1 MPIIMKDGIVYAGS
15 DASLVKEMSLA
26 DYEALG
32 PAYNDDTIYFIN
44 DATEDLNQALSGN
57 FIVNLTL
64 VNDNSFT
71 VDVEYA
77 DILKAYETGD
87 TIWFKE
93 SSQGIKVQVLQVTN
107 DFIYASMLFNTIAE
121 PRMATLTLYSNGQG
135 DIQFGNVAAGENGPS
150 VTSVSGTIVKTVP
163 KVNTVQE
170 EISFKDFG
178 LNAFSYVPSV
188 NAVVSL
194 TSFNG
199 TDIPDQITLNIIKV
213 THTGFIIE
221 LTNSHAS
228 VAGECTIDWTAELVN
243 DFDTSFG
250 TKKGIIVNG
259 EKAISQWID
268 FPITFSTIPVV
279 NVVVTK
285 AVYDNSLITQRVNAY
300 VAKATTTGFEVIVQ
314 NTYTHQA
321 SCTIDWSAEV
331 MERRNRKGAF
341 IYDLL
346 SGASHPETID
356 FIPPFNSIPT
366 VTPTFEPAT
375 DGTLT
380 ATVSNITPSSCTIT
394 MTNTGGGYAQFEVCE
409 WVAEAVE
416 SDYTQEQVDFV
427 LDETGKITGYR
438 TNIGGADT
446 VFPFSS
452 GIDVSNM
459 TLVHSKQGS
468 NAAMSSTY
476 TATENGTYLAI
487 CFSAGNTTQLN
498 PSVTTTGNILAS
510 ITTAASTANQA
521 KIAINFIELNVN
533 ETVTGADP
541 NATTSGRAA
550 FVVYQL
556 K

>member
-1 MPIIMKDGIVYAGS
+1 MGTIIRNGVTYSGGNG
-15 DASLVKEMSLA
+15 VKELTL
-26 DYEALG
+26 EE
-32 PAYNDDTIYFIN
+32 YNAIPIKNNDTIYFITDTN
-44 DATEDLNQALSGN
+44 EDLNQVFNGG
-57 FIVNLTL
+57 FVVNLTA
-64 VNDNSFT
+64 VNENSFT
-71 VDVEYA
+71 VDAEYA
-77 DILKAYETGD
+77 NILKEYRQGS
-87 TIWFKE
+87 TIWFAV
-93 SSQGIKVQVLQVTN
+93 SSEGLKIPVLQVT
-107 DFIYASMLFNTIAE
+107 DEYAYATMVFNTVDD
-121 PRMATLTLYSNGQG
+121 PKMATLTLYSNGQG
-135 DIQFGNVAAGENGPS
+135 YFQYGDVAAGESGPS
-150 VTSVSGTIVKTVP
+150 IASVSGTIVKTVP

-228 VAGECTIDWTAELVN
+228 VAGECTIDWTAELAN

-250 TKKGIIVNG
+250 TEKGIIVNG
-259 EKAISQWID
+259 ETAISQWVD
-268 FPITFSTIPVV
+268 FPITFNTVPVV
-279 NVVVTK
+279 NVVLTK
-285 AVYDNSLITQRVNAY
+285 AVYDNALITAKVNAY
-300 VAKATTTGFEVIVQ
+300 VANVTTQGFEVIIQ
-314 NTYTHQA
+314 NTYINQA
-321 SCTIDWSAEV
+321 SCTIDWNAE
-331 MERRNRKGAF
+331 ETDNKNSRTGAF
-341 IYDLL
+341 IYSLL
-346 SGASHPETID
+346 SQAKHIETIN
-356 FIPPFNSIPT
+356 FVPPFNTIPT
-366 VTPTFEPAT
+366 VTTSFES
-375 DGTLT
+375 GSGVT
-380 ATVSNITPSSCTIT
+380 AEVSNITPESCTIT
-394 MTNTGGGYAQFEVCE
+394 MTNTSGTGYYFKVCH
-409 WVAEAVE
+409 WAAEAVG
-416 SDYTQEQVDFV
+416 SDYNKEQVDFI

-438 TNIGGADT
+438 TNVGGADT

-452 GIDVSNM
+452 GIDVSDM
-459 TLVHSKQGS
+459 ILVHSKQGS

-476 TATENGTYLAI
+476 TATEKGTYLAI

-498 PSVTTTGNILAS
+498 PSVTTTGNVLAS

-521 KIAINFIELNVN
+521 KIAINFIELNAN